1 MKLNH
6 FTFICAI
13 VLASCTPKENK
24 TEPKAEQP
32 LIGTWHLI
40 SSKSITNKDTAI
52 TTPSKD
58 EEMVKIFNGT
68 NFAFFTHDLLHGKTA
83 KPVYSS
89 GSGTYTLSGDDYTE
103 HLAYCD
109 ARDWENRDFKFK
121 VKFSGD
127 TLVQTG
133 IEKIDSLKVDHII
146 IETYIKLK

>member
-1 MKLNH
+1 MKFNYLALIGI
-6 FTFICAI
+6 TALTSCAQKQ
-13 VLASCTPKENK
+13 SK
-24 TEPKAEQP
+24 TDEKPDQP
-32 LIGTWHLI
+32 LIGTWHLV
-40 SSKSITNKDTAI
+40 SSKSITKGDTAI

-68 NFAFFTHDLLHGKTA
+68 NFAFFTHDLKHGKTE

-89 GSGTYTLSGDDYTE
+89 GSGTYTLTGDDYSE

-121 VKFSGD
+121 VQFKGD

-133 IEKIDSLKVDHII
+133 VEKIDSLKVDHII
-146 IETYIKLK
+146 IETYVKVK